1 MKRILLIL
9 TALFLILSL
18 SACSFISQNKEE
30 PGREDSAD
38 SPDTVPDKPSGE
50 DPAPGGNKEK
60 EEEPEPVPVDLI
72 GIRGTVE
79 EITASALDDMTA
91 GKEAAMKAAG
101 GGFGDYD
108 AHKQDIFD
116 WMDDMAQ
123 EADNAFADI
132 RTTVEDGLR
141 QIIGQTAAEPATDW
155 LKALDELT
163 SIWNEAADRYFSGWE
178 NALED
183 AYEKL
188 GKLADGDGS
197 GLSGAELAGVHSD
210 CWSGGFRA
218 YTSLYTALKAEQ
230 VAVREALATGKEDPE
245 EALDT
250 VKQQIDAEEAARREE
265 ERKKKEEEEKQKQ
278 QEQEEETAETTP
290 EIRAQLDSYV
300 AFFEENAA
308 FIQEFRNSADPTGM
322 MSAYMAYQERS
333 DEIFRALD
341 AIDTDTLNE
350 EDRQYLEQIRTR
362 IDEILDV
369 TD

>member
-18 SACSFISQNKEE
+18 SACSFSSQNKEE

-108 AHKQDIFD
+108 AHKQEIFD

-218 YTSLYTALKAEQ
+218 YTSLKAEQ

-290 EIRAQLDSYV
+290 EIRAPLDS
-300 AFFEENAA
+300 
-308 FIQEFRNSADPTGM
+308 
-322 MSAYMAYQERS
+322 
-333 DEIFRALD
+333 
-341 AIDTDTLNE
+341 
-350 EDRQYLEQIRTR
+350 
-362 IDEILDV
+362 
-369 TD
+369 

>member
-1 MKRILLIL
+1 MKKLLAIF
-9 TALFLILSL
+9 TALLLLLSL
-18 SACSFISQNKEE
+18 AACSFIGPDKDA
-30 PGREDSAD
+30 PDREDSAD
-38 SPDTVPDKPSGE
+38 SPDPGSDKPSGKDQE
-50 DPAPGGNKEK
+50 DGDKEK

-79 EITASALDDMTA
+79 EITISALDDVTA
-91 GKEAAMKAAG
+91 GKETALKAAG

-108 AHKQDIFD
+108 AHKQEVFD
-116 WMDDMAQ
+116 WMDKKVE
-123 EADNAFADI
+123 EADSVFADI

-155 LKALDELT
+155 PKALDELT

-188 GKLADGDGS
+188 GKLAEGDGS
-197 GLSGAELAGVHSD
+197 GLSGAELAGMHSD

-218 YTSLYTALKAEQ
+218 YTFLHTTLKSEQ
-230 VAVREALATGKEDPE
+230 IAVREALANGTEDPE
-245 EALDT
+245 EALDA
-250 VKQQIDAEEAARREE
+250 VKERIDTEEAARREE

-278 QEQEEETAETTP
+278 QEQEQESEETTP

-341 AIDTDTLNE
+341 AIDTDTLSE
-350 EDRQYLEQIRTR
+350 EDRQYLEQVRAR

-369 TD
+369 MD